1 MINEADLIKKYL
13 YGVYKY
19 ETMNLNSMLDYIQK
33 LESAREQYQQYKA
46 KLNRTKEK
54 LLEDRNYSKWGMST
68 AQTQRLAQNKDA
80 QHDKNELMGMM
91 LPKETETEVQ
101 LK

>member
-33 LESAREQYQQYKA
+33 LESARE
-46 KLNRTKEK
+46 
-54 LLEDRNYSKWGMST
+54 
-68 AQTQRLAQNKDA
+68 
-80 QHDKNELMGMM
+80 
-91 LPKETETEVQ
+91 
-101 LK
+101 